1 MRRISL
7 SFLALLAC
15 ASGLVPAPATATTG
29 RTALAFIAE
38 LNGRVEVARTASK
51 SPERGTLGL
60 PLQRG
65 DKVQVAT
72 GGSATLLF
80 NDGNLVELS
89 EKSSLTVGAQAKK
102 PGAEANPMMA
112 GVFQSVSEGVVGGSR
127 ETGLVALAPVR
138 GGAARTELILEPRQT
153 EILEGRP
160 TFRWRMVK
168 GATRYLVSVTGDAG
182 EIWQHE
188 TSDTTLS
195 YPVDAP
201 ALPTGLDLLWKLS
214 AAGDRGPIAEEEN
227 SFRIKPAEES
237 AAIRLKVEQIEKH
250 AGGAAPFLAGAYL
263 GGQGLL
269 LDAIARFE
277 KLCQARPN
285 QPGPHEALGQ
295 LYRAVGLMDLA
306 ATELQTALNLSR
318 EP

>member
-1 MRRISL
+1 MRRVL
-7 SFLALLAC
+7 LLFLAFLAC
-15 ASGLVPAPATATTG
+15 TAGPIAAPVSATTG
-29 RTALAFIAE
+29 RSALAFIAE
-38 LNGRVEVARTASK
+38 INGRVEVARPSSK
-51 SPERGTLGL
+51 NPERGTLGL

-65 DKVQVAT
+65 DKVQVST

-89 EKSSLTVGAQAKK
+89 EKSSITVGAQAKK
-102 PGAEANPMMA
+102 PGAEANLVMA
-112 GVFQSVSEGVVGGSR
+112 GVFKSVSEGVVGGSR

-138 GGAARTELILEPRQT
+138 GGSARAELILSPRQT
-153 EILEGRP
+153 EIMEARP
-160 TFRWRMVK
+160 RFLWHSVS
-168 GATRYLVSVTGDAG
+168 GATRYRVSISGDAG
-182 EIWQHE
+182 ELWQHE
-188 TSDTTLS
+188 TADTALG
-195 YPVDAP
+195 YPADAP
-201 ALPTGLDLLWKLS
+201 PLPTGADLLWKLS
-214 AAGDRGPIAEEEN
+214 AAGDRGPLEDEEN
-227 SFRIKPAEES
+227 SFRIKPSEES
-237 AAIRLKVEQIEKH
+237 AAIRLKLEQIEKN

-277 KLCQARPN
+277 RLCQKNPH

-306 ATELQTALNLSR
+306 ATELQTALDLSR